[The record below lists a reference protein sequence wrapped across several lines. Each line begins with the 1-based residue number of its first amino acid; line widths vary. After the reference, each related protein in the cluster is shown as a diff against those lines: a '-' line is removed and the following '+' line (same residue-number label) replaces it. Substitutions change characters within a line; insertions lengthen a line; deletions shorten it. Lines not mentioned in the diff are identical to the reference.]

1 MDAGLNPIFT
11 QFIFVSW
18 LWIILNN
25 LIADYTAVAP
35 AAVFI
40 ANILLIV
47 CSLRLIFVS
56 SIYIVTIA
64 LCFIT
69 IAINNIL
76 FKASI
81 IGEELYAIDIG
92 VGFFLISFVWC
103 FLSNNQK
110 QSLPTMDHILTYLLL
125 LALSVFSVSIAMD
138 TSVFI
143 YIVILVVFLLTS
155 IYFLAHIPNSLS
167 KSTRAWKIL
176 KWTCIS
182 ATLLVATILRILL
195 MYQLIDKRILS
206 WAVLACFVALYVAE
220 TARVIYNTPR
230 GFQPIDR
237 EEDI

>member
-35 AAVFI
+35 AAVYI

-125 LALSVFSVSIAMD
+125 LALSVFSV
-138 TSVFI
+138 
-143 YIVILVVFLLTS
+143 
-155 IYFLAHIPNSLS
+155 
-167 KSTRAWKIL
+167 
-176 KWTCIS
+176 
-182 ATLLVATILRILL
+182 
-195 MYQLIDKRILS
+195 
-206 WAVLACFVALYVAE
+206 
-220 TARVIYNTPR
+220 
-230 GFQPIDR
+230 
-237 EEDI
+237 